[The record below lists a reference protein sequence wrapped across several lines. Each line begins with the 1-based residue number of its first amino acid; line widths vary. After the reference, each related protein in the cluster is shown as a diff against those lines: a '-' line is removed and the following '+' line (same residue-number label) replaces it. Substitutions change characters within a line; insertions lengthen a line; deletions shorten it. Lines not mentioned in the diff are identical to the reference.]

1 MKTKSPEV
9 HVETTPTIATRDV
22 VEVELMHLAS
32 WKQEVVPLEKTTTTQ
47 WLTYPVHLE
56 RPADGREK
64 IDHRCQHCGTVT
76 KFTVYSKRLL
86 NRAMLVMSSL
96 TVVLAVVG
104 FGLAGLA
111 DGPGSG
117 LYVVGGF
124 VLLAALF
131 AGVFLAS
138 IIVFRLRKKGIGF
151 SPGKPMTG
159 MPGGLAHH
167 NFRFP
172 KS

>member
-1 MKTKSPEV
+1 MKTQLPEV
-9 HVETTPTIATRDV
+9 HVEKSATIVKKDV
-22 VEVELMHLAS
+22 VAVELMHLAS
-32 WKQEVVPLEKTTTTQ
+32 WKREVVPLEKTTTTQ
-47 WLTYPVHLE
+47 WLTYPVRLE
-56 RPADGREK
+56 RPAEGRQK

-76 KFTVYSKRLL
+76 RFTVYSKRLL
-86 NRAMLVMSSL
+86 NRAMLAMSSI
-96 TVVLAVVG
+96 TVALAVAG
-104 FGLAGLA
+104 FGLAELS

-138 IIVFRLRKKGIGF
+138 IVHFRLRKKGIGF
-151 SPGKPMTG
+151 SPGQPMKG

-167 NFRFP
+167 NYRFP